1 MNGGGG
7 NMLQENLRSLR
18 KEKKLT
24 QADISKRLGI
34 PRTTYA
40 GYENGSRNPD
50 PETLQL
56 LADFHDVSVDYL
68 LGRDEKLPVETI
80 DWSKLDPEHAERAKI
95 LIEMFES
102 ASPEGKEAMIQ
113 NMEMILKLDKSK
125 NRS

>member
-1 MNGGGG
+1 
-7 NMLQENLRSLR
+7 MLNENLRRLR
-18 KEKKLT
+18 KERKLT
-24 QADISKRLGI
+24 QADISKHLGI

-68 LGRDEKLPVETI
+68 LGREEKLPQEKI
-80 DWSKLDPEHAERAKI
+80 DWEKLDPEHAKRVKI
-95 LIEMFES
+95 LIEMYEK
-102 ASPEGKEAMIQ
+102 ASPEGKKLMVQ
-113 NMEMILKLDKSK
+113 NMEMILALDQKK